1 MSKLYSLYLDY
12 KSKDNSFLYLFKCGN
27 FYIFIGDDCDYICKV
42 TTLKKVKFTNDV
54 YKCGFPL
61 CSLSTYLNIFK
72 EIGLKIRVIDDVF
85 DNSVIINRLNSVD
98 INSITGIEALNI
110 LKELKDLV

>member
-12 KSKDNSFLYLFKCGN
+12 KSKDNSFLYLFKCG
-27 FYIFIGDDCDYICKV
+27 
-42 TTLKKVKFTNDV
+42 
-54 YKCGFPL
+54 FPL
-61 CSLSTYLNIFK
+61 CSLSTYFNIFK
-72 EIGLKIRVIDDVF
+72 EIGLKIRVIDDIF

-110 LKELKDLV
+110 LKELKDLVE